1 MSGHLG
7 LQGTVER
14 ARAIVVGGGIT
25 GASVA
30 YHLAKAGWRDTVLIE
45 KDQLTS
51 GSTCHAAGLVTQFN
65 PSPTMMRFRS
75 YSIELYRELGVFE
88 TVGSLRFASSP
99 ESLKELQRGVSR
111 ARGIGLDVEL
121 VSAAEAARLMPA
133 ITKRSLHGAVWVP
146 TDGHLDPHTATHALA
161 AAARKLGARVITERR
176 VTGIGLSDR
185 GAVEAVET
193 DAGRIETDVLVIA
206 GGIWAPQVAA
216 MAGVA
221 LVSTPVDHQHAAL
234 LAVPGHELP
243 HDMPCFRDPD
253 NLVYGK
259 SEAGGVVLGGYEA
272 DPVARWVDGVPWGHA
287 GTSLPPD
294 QARFEPLLAGA
305 ARRFPFLG
313 EAGIVKL
320 VCHPDAMTPDSNPLV
335 GPVPGVP
342 GLYMAAGLSLNGFGG
357 AGGIGRS
364 LAQLITGGETDLDLY
379 WYRPW
384 RFGPVHQDPL
394 YAAELAREAYKYY
407 YYLRYPYDSDEWGR
421 PRRTSALHE
430 RSQDL
435 GAVFGA
441 KHGWERPDYFE
452 PGAPWRRAGADQR
465 RFGWARPPYFEQL
478 GTEHRAFREQVGI
491 IDMSSFG
498 KVELNGPG
506 ALPLLE
512 RVAGNLIDR
521 PVGSVVYTQLLE
533 KDGGIAADVT
543 LTRLGE
549 EHFRLVT
556 GAGYVNSDLGWLRL
570 QRRGADPPVEMRESS
585 DELSVI
591 GLWGPNARD
600 VLGRV
605 TQDGVSEEEFPFMTA
620 RHVSI
625 GGTRAL
631 AQRVTYVGELGW
643 ELYVEPAWAVQVWD
657 RLLAAGRDLGIRA
670 GGYRALDA
678 LRMEKGYRYYGTD
691 LTLLDNPYEAGLGFC
706 VRLDKGDFNGREAL
720 VAAREAGIKRRLR
733 TLVVGDDKYVP
744 IYGGEAVHRDGHV
757 IGRLRSCAYGFTVKK
772 NLAYSYVPVEL
783 QPGDEVEVEVFG
795 DLIGATVTAD
805 SVLARNV
812 AAQPAPPAA
821 RRAHVES

>member
-1 MSGHLG
+1 
-7 LQGTVER
+7 
-14 ARAIVVGGGIT
+14 VVGGGIT

-30 YHLAKAGWRDTVLIE
+30 YHLAKAGWRDTVLLE
-45 KDQLTS
+45 KDELTS

-111 ARGIGLDVEL
+111 ARGIGLEVEL

-133 ITKRSLHGAVWVP
+133 ITKRSLQGAVWVP
-146 TDGHLDPHTATHALA
+146 ADGHLDPHTATHALA
-161 AAARKLGARVITERR
+161 AGARGLGAKVLTQRR
-176 VTGIGLSDR
+176 VTGIELSDR
-185 GAVEAVET
+185 GAVEAVVT
-193 DAGRIETDVLVIA
+193 DAGRIDTEVLVIA

-272 DPVARWVDGVPWGHA
+272 NPVARWIDGVPWNHA

-305 ARRFPFLG
+305 ARRFPFMG
-313 EAGIVKL
+313 DAGIVKL

-335 GPVPGVP
+335 GPVPGVR

-357 AGGIGRS
+357 AGGIGRA
-364 LAQLITGGETDLDLY
+364 LAQLITGGELELDLHP
-379 WYRPW
+379 YRPW
-384 RFGPVHQDPL
+384 RFGPVHHDPL

-441 KHGWERPDYFE
+441 KHGWERPDFFE
-452 PGAPWRRAGADQR
+452 PGSPWRRAGADQR
-465 RFGWARPPYFEQL
+465 RFGWTRPPYFELLAQ
-478 GTEHRAFREQVGI
+478 EHRAFRERVGI

-498 KVELNGPG
+498 KVDVSGSG

-533 KDGGIAADVT
+533 KDGGMAADVT
-543 LTRLGE
+543 ITRLGE

-570 QRRGADPPVEMRESS
+570 QQRDSDPLVEIRESS

-591 GLWGPNARD
+591 GMWGPNARD
-600 VLGRV
+600 VLERV
-605 TQDGVSEEEFPFMTA
+605 THDGVSEMEFPFMTA
-620 RHVSI
+620 RHLRI
-625 GGTRAL
+625 GGTRAF

-643 ELYVEPAWAVQVWD
+643 ELYVQPEWAVQVWD
-657 RLLAAGRDLGIRA
+657 RLMAAGRDAGIRA
-670 GGYRALDA
+670 GGYRALDS

-706 VRLDKGDFNGREAL
+706 VRLEKGDFNGRESL

-733 TLVVGDDKYVP
+733 TLAVGDEEYVP
-744 IYGGEAVHRDGHV
+744 IYGGEAVHHE
-757 IGRLRSCAYGFTVKK
+757 GRVVGRVRSCAYGFTVKK
-772 NLAYSYVPVEL
+772 NLAYSYLPVEL
-783 QPGDEVEVEVFG
+783 RPGDQVQVEVFG
-795 DLIGATVTAD
+795 DLVGAAVTAD

-812 AAQPAPPAA
+812 AEQPA
-821 RRAHVES
+821 R

>member
-1 MSGHLG
+1 
-7 LQGTVER
+7 
-14 ARAIVVGGGIT
+14 VVGGGIT

-30 YHLAKAGWRDTVLIE
+30 YHLAKAGWRDTLLLE

-121 VSAAEAARLMPA
+121 VSAAEAERLMPA

-161 AAARKLGARVITERR
+161 AGARGLGATVLTERR
-176 VTGIGLSDR
+176 VTGIELSNR
-185 GAVEAVET
+185 GAVVAVLT
-193 DAGRIETDVLVIA
+193 DAGRIEAEVLVIA

-216 MAGVA
+216 MAGVS
-221 LVSTPVDHQHAAL
+221 LVSSPVDHQHAAL
-234 LAVPGHELP
+234 LAVPGHQLP

-272 DPVARWVDGVPWGHA
+272 DPVARWVDGVPWSHA

-294 QARFEPLLAGA
+294 QVRFEPLLAGA
-305 ARRFPFLG
+305 ARRFPFMG

-342 GLYMAAGLSLNGFGG
+342 GLYIAAGLSLNGFGG

-364 LAQLITGGETDLDLY
+364 LAQLITGEESDLDLY
-379 WYRPW
+379 AYRPW
-384 RFGPVHQDPL
+384 RFGPVHQDHR

-407 YYLRYPYDSDEWGR
+407 YYLRYPFDSDEWGR

-441 KHGWERPDYFE
+441 KHGWERPDYFVPE
-452 PGAPWRRAGADQR
+452 EPWRRAGADQR
-465 RFGWARPPYFEQL
+465 RFGWTRPPYFEQL
-478 GTEHRAFREQVGI
+478 AREHRAFREHLGI

-498 KVELNGPG
+498 KVELSGPG

-512 RVAGNLIDR
+512 RAAGNLIDR
-521 PVGSVVYTQLLE
+521 PIGSVVYTQLLE
-533 KDGGIAADVT
+533 KDGGMAADVT
-543 LTRLGE
+543 VTRLGKD
-549 EHFRLVT
+549 HFRLVT

-570 QRRGADPPVEMRESS
+570 QRRDSDFDVVIRESS

-591 GLWGPNARD
+591 GIWGPDARD
-600 VLGRV
+600 VMSRV
-605 TQDGVSEEEFPFMTA
+605 TPDGVSDDEFPFMTA
-620 RHVSI
+620 RSIRI
-625 GGTRAL
+625 GGARVL

-643 ELYVEPAWAVQVWD
+643 ELYVEPSWAVQVWD
-657 RLLAAGRDLGIRA
+657 RLMAAGRDHGICA
-670 GGYRALDA
+670 GGYRALDS

-691 LTLLDNPYEAGLGFC
+691 LSLLDNPYEAGLGFC
-706 VRLDKGDFNGREAL
+706 VRLDKGDFNGRGAL

-733 TLVVGDDKYVP
+733 TLVVGDEEYVP
-744 IYGGEAVHRDGHV
+744 IYGGEAVHRDGRV
-757 IGRLRSCAYGFTVKK
+757 VGRLRSCAYGFTVRR
-772 NLAYSYVPVEL
+772 NLAYSYLPVEL
-783 QPGDEVEVEVFG
+783 RPGDVVEVEVFG
-795 DLIGATVTAD
+795 DLVGAVVAAD

-812 AAQPAPPAA
+812 AAQPAPPGRTANA
-821 RRAHVES
+821 ER